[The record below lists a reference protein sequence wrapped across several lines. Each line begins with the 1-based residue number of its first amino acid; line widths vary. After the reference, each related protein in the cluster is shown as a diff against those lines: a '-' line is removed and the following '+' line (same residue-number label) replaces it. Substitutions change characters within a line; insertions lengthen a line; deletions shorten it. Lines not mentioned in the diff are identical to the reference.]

1 MPAGGRAA
9 VLTHW
14 APACAAAA
22 AAVCA
27 VVALAH
33 CVLRIA
39 DASHAIHA
47 GTFPR
52 YGYCEYHFFWPR
64 LGALG
69 ELIVQSHLRSETPE
83 RAWERWLV
91 SSTAAAASIP
101 ARGRTFRGFGR
112 YARARL
118 GRAALSVSDA
128 RRTLR
133 ASSVVAMW
141 ATDTA
146 ATRRA
151 ASTIGAITTGASLG
165 MCPAMQRCAAGQ
177 GSAHARCDCGRGA
190 GTCGAEA
197 VVKSCGNVL
206 PARRVWWHWFLFGFL
221 AGLCSRVPPRDAKS
235 AHLRAWRRARVF
247 QSREM
252 P

>member
-1 MPAGGRAA
+1 MRGSAGWRPAQQR
-9 VLTHW
+9 
-14 APACAAAA
+14 
-22 AAVCA
+22 
-27 VVALAH
+27 
-33 CVLRIA
+33 
-39 DASHAIHA
+39 
-47 GTFPR
+47 
-52 YGYCEYHFFWPR
+52 
-64 LGALG
+64 
-69 ELIVQSHLRSETPE
+69 Q
-83 RAWERWLV
+83 
-91 SSTAAAASIP
+91 AASRHEGLP
-101 ARGRTFRGFGR
+101 GSTARGRTFRGFGR

-177 GSAHARCDCGRGA
+177 GSAHVRCDCGRGA

-206 PARRVWWHWFLFGFL
+206 HLLARRACLHSFFGCCSVFPYVHVSRKPE
-221 AGLCSRVPPRDAKS
+221 APCCRFRGLLPLTP
-235 AHLRAWRRARVF
+235 RARAPT
-247 QSREM
+247 S
-252 P
+252 